1 MADDNFLSRWSRRK
15 EQARRGED
23 AADVPR
29 PAQAITPPAPIAR
42 VEPDR
47 AAATQPAESDADRRA
62 VAPSDAK
69 PVQPPAPAAPTL
81 DDVAR
86 LTRDSDYSRFVA
98 PGVDP
103 GVRNAALKKLF
114 SDPQFNVMDGL
125 DVYIDDYGKPSPIPA
140 SVLRRMVQAQALGLF
155 DRETQASPPGQG
167 EHALPAATAQ
177 LDNPPGAPPDEPQ
190 PDEDP
195 DLRLQPHDA
204 AGPADD
210 GEPAAGPGED
220 AGRER

>member
-15 EQARRGED
+15 QQARRGED
-23 AADVPR
+23 AADAAL
-29 PAQAITPPAPIAR
+29 PAQPVSPPAPVASA
-42 VEPDR
+42 EPDR
-47 AAATQPAESDADRRA
+47 PATTRPAESDADGAA
-62 VAPSDAK
+62 VE
-69 PVQPPAPAAPTL
+69 PPAPKPGEAQPPTL

-103 GVRNAALKKLF
+103 GVRNAALRKLF
-114 SDPQFNVMDGL
+114 SDPQFNAMDGL

-140 SVLRRMVQAQALGLF
+140 SLLRRMVQAQALGLV
-155 DRETQASPPGQG
+155 DRETKTSPDGQG
-167 EHALPAATAQ
+167 EHALPAATAP
-177 LDNPPGAPPDEPQ
+177 LDNPPGAPPDEPRS
-190 PDEDP
+190 DEDP
-195 DLRLQPHDA
+195 DLRLQPLDA

-210 GEPAAGPGED
+210 GEPAAGSGED

>member
-1 MADDNFLSRWSRRK
+1 MADDHFLSRWSRRK
-15 EQARRGED
+15 QQARRGEGAAD
-23 AADVPR
+23 AA
-29 PAQAITPPAPIAR
+29 PPAPVIAPPAPLAR
-42 VEPDR
+42 VEPDPP
-47 AAATQPAESDADRRA
+47 AATRPAESDADRAA
-62 VAPSDAK
+62 VEPSATK
-69 PVQPPAPAAPTL
+69 PVEAPPPTL
-81 DDVAR
+81 EDVAR
-86 LTRDSDYSRFVA
+86 LTRDADYSRFVA

-155 DRETQASPPGQG
+155 DREDKAPPPGQG
-167 EHALPAATAQ
+167 EHALPPATAR
-177 LDNPPGAPPDEPQ
+177 LDNPPGTPPQEPR

-195 DLRLQPHDA
+195 DLRLQPLDA

-210 GEPAAGPGED
+210 GEPAAGSDED

>member
-1 MADDNFLSRWSRRK
+1 MADDHFLSRWSRRK
-15 EQARRGED
+15 QQARRGEVTPD
-23 AADVPR
+23 ASA
-29 PAQAITPPAPIAR
+29 PAKALTPPAPPAS

-47 AAATQPAESDADRRA
+47 AAATLPADSDADRA
-62 VAPSDAK
+62 AAEPSATI
-69 PVQPPAPAAPTL
+69 PPEAPAPPTL
-81 DDVAR
+81 EDVAR

-155 DRETQASPPGQG
+155 DRQDKAPPPGQG
-167 EHALPAATAQ
+167 EHALPPATAR
-177 LDNPPGAPPDEPQ
+177 LDNPPGAPPQEPR

-195 DLRLQPHDA
+195 DLRLQPLDA
-204 AGPADD
+204 AGSADD
-210 GEPAAGPGED
+210 GESAAGPDED
-220 AGRER
+220 AGREH